1 MFRICMAKE
10 AQTLDIQ
17 SRRKSLLDKDSN
29 NLLSRKLAAH
39 LWSLGIKNMQVLNE
53 LFTRTFQILKN
64 ELRGCYGE
72 SPYTFSIAML
82 LAIIGF

>member
-17 SRRKSLLDKDSN
+17 RRRKSLLDKDSN

-39 LWSLGIKNMQVLNE
+39 LWSLGIKDMQVLSE
-53 LFTRTFQILKN
+53 LFARPSQILKN
-64 ELRGCYGE
+64 ELRGCYGK
-72 SPYTFSIAML
+72 SLYACSIAAL